1 MLQHETE
8 HNNNYA
14 SELKQLK
21 QNNLINLCEMP
32 PETTPENKETIKLL
46 WQSNGIYKVLHSE
59 IINLLKEINNNK
71 EPIKQSVI
79 NQLQAVKHELNNDL
93 NDMPNG
99 NYLYSFESE
108 LIEIVYNNVE
118 LIYLIELLIIRIEK
132 EFYKR
137 KLTEQENN
145 KSDYHLKRISDI
157 LENKEPITPDIF

>member
-1 MLQHETE
+1 MLHHETE

-14 SELKQLK
+14 RELKQANSLNK
-21 QNNLINLCEMP
+21 QNLINVCEIP
-32 PETTPENKETIKLL
+32 PENKETIKLIYS
-46 WQSNGIYKVLHSE
+46 SNTVYKALHHE
-59 IINLLKEINNNK
+59 IINLLKEFANNN

-79 NQLQAVKHELNNDL
+79 NQLQAVKHELQNDL
-93 NDMPNG
+93 NNMPNG

-145 KSDYHLKRISDI
+145 KKDYHLKRISDI